1 VDRVICQEFDEMG
14 WNYISMKIL
23 LDGDEGESTPKWQK
37 ILDGKMTLKDYPNPH
52 LRYKVDGVKGMDY
65 HSSYEGKAMSKYLRE
80 IPSFKYARN
89 IRVR

>member
-23 LDGDEGESTPKWQK
+23 LDGDEGESTPRWQK

-65 HSSYEGKAMSKYLRE
+65 HSSYEGKAMSTYLRE
-80 IPSFKYARN
+80 IPSFEDARN